1 VDVHPYEEAQGFQ
14 RLLDIPGYDV
24 AALVEK
30 SGKSASHVYARLSL
44 LQLIPTVAEAF
55 TQERITASHAN
66 LIARLPQESQAAAFE
81 QCWRKDWQDKEPHL
95 LPAKHVAAWIQANL
109 YLSLAD
115 APFDR
120 EDPTLNPAAGAC
132 VTCPRRSGYNTALF
146 CDVVSDQCLD
156 SSCYHSKVEA
166 FLDREI
172 AAHPGLVQIE
182 NGWRNPKE
190 QRPGAVQRGH
200 VREIPP

>member
-1 VDVHPYEEAQGFQ
+1 
-14 RLLDIPGYDV
+14 LLDIPGYDV

-55 TQERITASHAN
+55 THERITASHAN

-120 EDPTLNPAAGAC
+120 EDPTLNPQPELASPAPAAADT
-132 VTCPRRSGYNTALF
+132 TCLSLRCAGRPVPGFKLLPRQG
-146 CDVVSDQCLD
+146 
-156 SSCYHSKVEA
+156 
-166 FLDREI
+166 
-172 AAHPGLVQIE
+172 G
-182 NGWRNPKE
+182 G
-190 QRPGAVQRGH
+190 
-200 VREIPP
+200 IP